1 MQRARPHKHP
11 PSPAAAA
18 VQPPATAA
26 ASPSPATAAL
36 PAATAAAQIPAIAA
50 AQPPAAAAAQPPSP
64 TAVQCAA
71 AAAAAAKPLESAD
84 VILPSAA
91 IAAQPAGAT
100 HAPVP
105 VSARAVAA
113 TRSVAATRN
122 ATAAATTGATAAA
135 TTGATAAPTRGVKA
149 AASGSATAAAVR
161 RAVAATALPLPAPRA
176 LAMITRS
183 SGGASL
189 NTDLSLYQTA
199 MQSRLHLLSHGYVS
213 CKADGNCG
221 FNAASQLQYRSSH
234 PSCSIDDLT
243 GVGQGQQQD
252 MRQLATDM
260 LRTNISLQKALCHPE
275 VETDVFNIWKDL
287 VPARQA
293 RPDAP
298 VWLLLADLV
307 QKSAQSS
314 KESCTL
320 TAAHVQFKIAMLL
333 GKRIYANGEQSQAL
347 CNSSAA
353 LTLHT

>member
-84 VILPSAA
+84 AILPSAA

-122 ATAAATTGATAAA
+122 ATAAA

-221 FNAASQLQYRSSH
+221 FNAASQLQYRSSR
-234 PSCSIDDLT
+234 PSCNIDDLT

-252 MRQLATDM
+252 MRQLAADM

-293 RPDAP
+293 LPDAP

-307 QKSAQSS
+307 QKPAQSG

-320 TAAHVQFKIAMLL
+320 TAAHVRWPQFKIAMLL
-333 GKRIYANGEQSQAL
+333 GKRIHANGQQSHAL
-347 CNSSAA
+347 CSSAA

>member
-105 VSARAVAA
+105 VSARAIAA

-122 ATAAATTGATAAA
+122 ATAAA

>member
-122 ATAAATTGATAAA
+122 ATAAA

>member
-1 MQRARPHKHP
+1 MEADTARARARPHKHP

-122 ATAAATTGATAAA
+122 ATAAA